1 MQKLLAFLMALMLLC
16 GLALAEE
23 PAFAPLPIDV
33 TTIPAAAPAENYT
46 ESGYE
51 DASLSVSLEK
61 VALDGVTYN
70 VARVKIAHP
79 SQLRTGL
86 AHEKAKRN
94 NYVSAIAKKYNA
106 VIALS
111 ADFFADDKYGYVVRM
126 GEVFRKKPTDQRDML
141 VIDGH
146 GDFHLLIQSDAAQ
159 LQALMQSEAGIVNAF
174 NFGPALVVNGTV
186 QETPNYYKNKYNVYR
201 PEPRCAIGQIGPL
214 EYLLVVADGRNDSK
228 GCTVATMAQ
237 FMADQGCLQAYN
249 LDGGDS
255 AQMWFNGEYYSR
267 VTNRTLSD
275 IIYFCT
281 LDEAATE
288 E

>member
-94 NYVSAIAKKYNA
+94 KLRI
-106 VIALS
+106 
-111 ADFFADDKYGYVVRM
+111 GHRQ
-126 GEVFRKKPTDQRDML
+126 EV
-141 VIDGH
+141 
-146 GDFHLLIQSDAAQ
+146 
-159 LQALMQSEAGIVNAF
+159 
-174 NFGPALVVNGTV
+174 
-186 QETPNYYKNKYNVYR
+186 
-201 PEPRCAIGQIGPL
+201 
-214 EYLLVVADGRNDSK
+214 
-228 GCTVATMAQ
+228 
-237 FMADQGCLQAYN
+237 
-249 LDGGDS
+249 
-255 AQMWFNGEYYSR
+255 
-267 VTNRTLSD
+267 
-275 IIYFCT
+275 
-281 LDEAATE
+281 
-288 E
+288 

>member
-1 MQKLLAFLMALMLLC
+1 M
-16 GLALAEE
+16 
-23 PAFAPLPIDV
+23 
-33 TTIPAAAPAENYT
+33 
-46 ESGYE
+46 
-51 DASLSVSLEK
+51 
-61 VALDGVTYN
+61 
-70 VARVKIAHP
+70 RRP
-79 SQLRTGL
+79 SAT
-86 AHEKAKRN
+86 